1 MYVYCDFDNEDDIT
15 NINNT
20 DNGSDSGNDNDKDHD
35 NDNDTI
41 IDFDNDSNSKSGY
54 DNSKINYNDKET
66 YSHIDTFSLFLNLI
80 TTIIIKQNKI
90 RIRRWWSLPL
100 MK

>member
-1 MYVYCDFDNEDDIT
+1 MYVDCDFDNEDDIT

-41 IDFDNDSNSKSGY
+41 IDFDNYSNSKC
-54 DNSKINYNDKET
+54 N
-66 YSHIDTFSLFLNLI
+66 F
-80 TTIIIKQNKI
+80 
-90 RIRRWWSLPL
+90 
-100 MK
+100 